1 MDNFNFKNWTEA
13 NCLELV
19 SLIKEVIDWE
29 DPQDK
34 ADELLEIA
42 MDLKAKG
49 RPEAETYKKAYDK
62 SDALKTAKLLRQQ
75 QQQQQ

>member
-29 DPQDK
+29 EPQDI

-42 MDLKAKG
+42 VDLKAK
-49 RPEAETYKKAYDK
+49 E
-62 SDALKTAKLLRQQ
+62 
-75 QQQQQ
+75 